1 MIINEQKIGYY
12 GYAKVKYFKGNDLVK
27 MSTIS
32 NNGTSLLFRLLAQAV
47 CGENVQNSM
56 PKYLDIG
63 KLVTNNKQ
71 EYSTKLAYRINVEAK
86 VIKTQVTT
94 PTISNAIDVSQIAA
108 SFTAFVPSRVILATP
123 TEQTDEKIN
132 CLRLYNNYDG
142 TGDAGLL
149 AQIDLAT
156 DEQISVQDSQ
166 QYSLMIEWTMTFGN
180 MPKS

>member
-1 MIINEQKIGYY
+1 MK
-12 GYAKVKYFKGNDLVK
+12 
-27 MSTIS
+27 TIS

-63 KLVTNNKQ
+63 NIEKNPGGEDV
-71 EYSTKLAYRINVEAK
+71 YSTKLAYRINVEAK
-86 VIKTQVTT
+86 VIKTLVET
-94 PTISNAIDVSQIAA
+94 PVKVNTIDVSQIAA

-123 TEQTDEKIN
+123 GAQQDEKIN

-149 AQIDLAT
+149 AQIKLNSD
-156 DEQISVQDSQ
+156 DEISVQDSQ

-180 MPKS
+180 MPNS

>member
-1 MIINEQKIGYY
+1 MK
-12 GYAKVKYFKGNDLVK
+12 
-27 MSTIS
+27 TIS

-63 KLVTNNKQ
+63 NIAENPRGEDV
-71 EYSTKLAYRINVEAK
+71 YSTKLAYRINVEAK
-86 VIKTQVTT
+86 VIKTLVKT
-94 PTISNAIDVSQIAA
+94 PVKVNTIDVSQIAA

-123 TEQTDEKIN
+123 GAQQDEKMN

-149 AQIDLAT
+149 AQIKLGSD
-156 DEQISVQDSQ
+156 DEISVQDSQ

-180 MPKS
+180 MPNS

>member
-1 MIINEQKIGYY
+1 MK
-12 GYAKVKYFKGNDLVK
+12 
-27 MSTIS
+27 TIS

-63 KLVTNNKQ
+63 NIAENPSGEDV
-71 EYSTKLAYRINVEAK
+71 YSTKLAYRINVEAK
-86 VIKTQVTT
+86 VIKTLVKT
-94 PTISNAIDVSQIAA
+94 PVKVNTIDVSQIAA

-123 TEQTDEKIN
+123 GAQQDEKMN

-149 AQIDLAT
+149 AQIKLNSD
-156 DEQISVQDSQ
+156 DEISVQDSQ

-180 MPKS
+180 MPNS